1 MNRFKFFVESIKNI
15 KKTGTITKSSQV
27 LCRSM
32 IKHIDFDTAKCIVEL
47 GAGDGVITKHI
58 LDAMRPDAVLIAFE
72 VHAPFWDLLEEI
84 NDPRLVIAKESA
96 EYIKKYINLHNFEKA
111 DYVVSGLPIVNLPKD
126 LGYRIVQAAHDNLKK
141 DGVYSQFH
149 YSLLAKKVYKSV
161 FGNVKM
167 DLVPLN
173 IPPAIVMRSIKK

>member
-32 IKHIDFDTAKCIVEL
+32 IKHIDFNTAQCIVEL

-58 LDAMRPDAVLIAFE
+58 LKAMRSDAILISFE
-72 VHAPFWDLLEEI
+72 VHPPFWNLLEEI
-84 NDPRLVIAKESA
+84 NDPRLIIARESA
-96 EYIKKYINLHNFEKA
+96 EYIQKYLNQNGFEKA
-111 DYVVSGLPIVNLPKD
+111 DYVVSGLPIVNLPKE
-126 LGYRIVQAAHDNLKK
+126 LGYKIVQAAHDNLK
-141 DGVYSQFH
+141 DGGVYSQFH
-149 YSLLAKKVYKSV
+149 YSLLAKKVYESV